1 MKVSAPPLRSPT
13 IASTKPPRQLIWVVL
28 SWTHSPLADTGAV
41 MPSGETRVRRPVMP
55 RYALI
60 LVGNA
65 VPSIV
70 KTVRLSAAAVAPPA
84 LAVASEVVVAAF
96 PANAL
101 AGTSAAVAS
110 ATANPAQPSL

>member
-1 MKVSAPPLRSPT
+1 MVPA
-13 IASTKPPRQLIWVVL
+13 AGVL
-28 SWTHSPLADTGAV
+28 EADLA
-41 MPSGETRVRRPVMP
+41 E
-55 RYALI
+55 I

-84 LAVASEVVVAAF
+84 SAFESDVVVAAF

-101 AGTSAAVAS
+101 TGISAAMTS